1 MTGFFFIYL
10 VQIKAMKNILL
21 LSLFMISIN
30 SFGQQKVLTNTIQ
43 KSTTKLDKNSD
54 RKTLKEFVESI
65 YINSLN
71 AFEGEKPLINIDE
84 LSVQVKRN
92 SGKFESIKLTDLNN
106 ISVDQLK
113 SFEYKKDKTI
123 EALYGRRGE
132 LFGMVMIELK

>member
-1 MTGFFFIYL
+1 
-10 VQIKAMKNILL
+10 MKNILL
-21 LSLFMISIN
+21 LSLLIISIN
-30 SFGQQKVLTNTIQ
+30 SFGQQNGIKESFQ
-43 KSTTKLDKNSD
+43 KSTTKLDESSD
-54 RKTLKEFVESI
+54 RKTLKEFVENI

-71 AFEGEKPLINIDE
+71 TFEGEKSLMNIDE

-92 SGKFESIKLTDLNN
+92 SGKFEAMKLKDLND

>member
-1 MTGFFFIYL
+1 
-10 VQIKAMKNILL
+10 MKNILL
-21 LSLFMISIN
+21 LSLFIISIN
-30 SFGQQKVLTNTIQ
+30 SFGQQKVLRNSI
-43 KSTTKLDKNSD
+43 KKITTKLDESSD

-71 AFEGEKPLINIDE
+71 TFEGEKLLINTDE

-92 SGKFESIKLTDLNN
+92 SGKFESMKLKDLND

>member
-1 MTGFFFIYL
+1 
-10 VQIKAMKNILL
+10 MKNILL
-21 LSLFMISIN
+21 LSLLIISIN
-30 SFGQQKVLTNTIQ
+30 SFGQQNGIKESFQ
-43 KSTTKLDKNSD
+43 KSTTKLDKSSD
-54 RKTLKEFVESI
+54 RKTLKEFVENI

-71 AFEGEKPLINIDE
+71 TFEGEKSLMNIDE

-92 SGKFESIKLTDLNN
+92 SGKFEAMKLKDLND
-106 ISVDQLK
+106 ISVGQLK

>member
-1 MTGFFFIYL
+1 
-10 VQIKAMKNILL
+10 MKNILL
-21 LSLFMISIN
+21 LSLFIISIN
-30 SFGQQKVLTNTIQ
+30 SFGQQNGIKESFQ
-43 KSTTKLDKNSD
+43 KSTTKLDESSD

-71 AFEGEKPLINIDE
+71 TFEGEKPSINIDE
-84 LSVQVKRN
+84 LSVQIKRN
-92 SGKFESIKLTDLNN
+92 SGKFESMKLKDLND
-106 ISVDQLK
+106 ISVGQLK

>member
-1 MTGFFFIYL
+1 
-10 VQIKAMKNILL
+10 MKNILL
-21 LSLFMISIN
+21 LSLLIISIN
-30 SFGQQKVLTNTIQ
+30 SFGQQNGIKESFQ
-43 KSTTKLDKNSD
+43 KSTTKLDKSSD
-54 RKTLKEFVESI
+54 RKTLKEFVENI

-71 AFEGEKPLINIDE
+71 TFEGEKLLINTDE

-92 SGKFESIKLTDLNN
+92 SGKFESMKLKDLND
-106 ISVDQLK
+106 ISVGQLK

>member
-1 MTGFFFIYL
+1 
-10 VQIKAMKNILL
+10 MKNILL
-21 LSLFMISIN
+21 LSLFIISIN
-30 SFGQQKVLTNTIQ
+30 SFGQQNGIKESFQ
-43 KSTTKLDKNSD
+43 KSTTKLDKSSD
-54 RKTLKEFVESI
+54 RKTLKEFVENI

-71 AFEGEKPLINIDE
+71 TFEGEKSLMNIDE

-92 SGKFESIKLTDLNN
+92 SGKFEAMKLKDLND
-106 ISVDQLK
+106 ISVGQLK

>member
-1 MTGFFFIYL
+1 
-10 VQIKAMKNILL
+10 MKNILL
-21 LSLFMISIN
+21 LSLLIISIN
-30 SFGQQKVLTNTIQ
+30 SFGQQNGIKESFQ
-43 KSTTKLDKNSD
+43 KSTTKLDKSSD

-71 AFEGEKPLINIDE
+71 TFEGEKLLINTDE
-84 LSVQVKRN
+84 LSVQIKRN
-92 SGKFESIKLTDLNN
+92 SGKFESMKLKDLND
-106 ISVDQLK
+106 ISVGQLK

>member
-1 MTGFFFIYL
+1 
-10 VQIKAMKNILL
+10 MKNILL
-21 LSLFMISIN
+21 LSLLIISIN
-30 SFGQQKVLTNTIQ
+30 SFGQQNGIKESFQ
-43 KSTTKLDKNSD
+43 KSTTKLDESSD
-54 RKTLKEFVESI
+54 RKTLKEFVENI

-71 AFEGEKPLINIDE
+71 TFEGEKSLMNIDE

-92 SGKFESIKLTDLNN
+92 SGKFEAMKLKDLND

-113 SFEYKKDKTI
+113 SFEYKKNKTI